1 MGAGVRASRS
11 FLHPGAAAAR
21 NTSMR
26 FRGAALSLIAAVCLA
41 QDFRTEVH
49 LVNVGFS
56 VRDAGGQFVT
66 ALAQDDFEVFEDGA
80 PQKIAFFARSADVPL
95 DLGLIADFSGSQEG
109 FVKPHHKDLD
119 TFLKRVLTARDRAF
133 LVCFGNHIRLAQDYT
148 SSPGELI
155 DALHHFEK
163 GSYDFPELGPRERR
177 TLGTAFYDA
186 IFYSIEHFVEPG
198 LAASER
204 TRKALVIFSDGEDNS
219 SGHHMME
226 AVEAAQSNDVLLF
239 PIRYTETLK
248 GGPIARNRYGAMV
261 MSRIA
266 KETGGADFNARE
278 KGLASDFEQI
288 GEQLRS
294 SYQIAYHSTNP
305 QSDESFR
312 KVQIRVKQTG
322 YTVRAKTGYYAKSLD
337 AETRRR

>member
-1 MGAGVRASRS
+1 
-11 FLHPGAAAAR
+11 
-21 NTSMR
+21 MR
-26 FRGAALSLIAAVCLA
+26 FNGAALCLIAAVCLG

-56 VRDAGGQFVT
+56 VRGAGGQFVT
-66 ALAQDDFEVFEDGA
+66 TLAQEDFEVFEDGA

-95 DLGLIADFSGSQEG
+95 DLGLIADFSGSQEE

-119 TFLKRVLTARDRAF
+119 TFLKKVLTPRDRAF
-133 LVCFGNHIRLAQDYT
+133 LVCFGNRIRLAQDYT

-155 DALHHFEK
+155 DALHRFEK
-163 GSYDFPELGPRERR
+163 GDRDLLEFAPRERR

-186 IFYSIEHFVEPG
+186 IFYSIEQR
-198 LAASER
+198 LAASEH
-204 TRKALVIFSDGEDNS
+204 TRKALIIFSDGEDNS

-226 AVEAAQSNDVLLF
+226 AIEAAQSNDVLLF

-261 MSRIA
+261 MARIA

-288 GEQLRS
+288 GEQLRAA
-294 SYQIAYHSTNP
+294 YQIAYHSTNP
-305 QSDESFR
+305 QSDETFR
-312 KVQIRVKQTG
+312 KVEIRVKQAG
-322 YTVRAKTGYYAKSLD
+322 YAVRAKTGYYAK
-337 AETRRR
+337 

>member
-1 MGAGVRASRS
+1 MHLRWAVVC
-11 FLHPGAAAAR
+11 LLAAA
-21 NTSMR
+21 
-26 FRGAALSLIAAVCLA
+26 CLA

-56 VRDAGGQFVT
+56 VRDARGQ
-66 ALAQDDFEVFEDGA
+66 LATTLTQDDFEVFEDGA

-95 DLGLIADFSGSQEG
+95 DLGLIADFSGSQEE

-119 TFLKRVLTARDRAF
+119 TFLKKVLTPRDRAF
-133 LVCFGNHIRLAQDYT
+133 LVCFGNRIRLAEDYT
-148 SSPGELI
+148 SSPKELV
-155 DALHHFEK
+155 DALHQFEK
-163 GSYDFPELGPRERR
+163 GSYTFPVLGPQERR
-177 TLGTAFYDA
+177 VLGTAFYDA
-186 IFYSIEHFVEPG
+186 IFYSIEQRLG
-198 LAASER
+198 ASER
-204 TRKALVIFSDGEDNS
+204 GRKALIIFSDGEDNS

-226 AVEAAQSNDVLLF
+226 AIEAAQSNDVLLF

-261 MSRIA
+261 MARIA
-266 KETGGADFNARE
+266 KETGGVDFNARE
-278 KGLASDFEQI
+278 KSLAADFEQI

-322 YTVRAKTGYYAKSLD
+322 YAVRAKTGYYAK
-337 AETRRR
+337 

>member
-1 MGAGVRASRS
+1 
-11 FLHPGAAAAR
+11 
-21 NTSMR
+21 MR
-26 FRGAALSLIAAVCLA
+26 FREAALCLIAAVCLA

-66 ALAQDDFEVFEDGA
+66 TLAQDDFEVFEDGA

-95 DLGLIADFSGSQEG
+95 DLGLIADFSGSQEE

-119 TFLKRVLTARDRAF
+119 IFLKKALTPRDRAF
-133 LVCFGNHIRLAQDYT
+133 LVCFGNRIRLAQDYT

-155 DALHHFEK
+155 DALHRFEK
-163 GSYDFPELGPRERR
+163 GDHDLLEFAPRERR
-177 TLGTAFYDA
+177 VLGTAFYDA
-186 IFYSIEHFVEPG
+186 IFYSIEQR

-204 TRKALVIFSDGEDNS
+204 SRKALVIFSDGEDNS

-226 AVEAAQSNDVLLF
+226 AIEAAQSNDVVLF

-278 KGLASDFEQI
+278 RSLAADFEQI

-312 KVQIRVKQTG
+312 KVQIRVKQAG
-322 YTVRAKTGYYAKSLD
+322 YTVRAKTGYYAK
-337 AETRRR
+337 

>member
-1 MGAGVRASRS
+1 
-11 FLHPGAAAAR
+11 
-21 NTSMR
+21 MR
-26 FRGAALSLIAAVCLA
+26 FRGAALCLIAAVSLA

-66 ALAQDDFEVFEDGA
+66 SLAQDDFEVFEDGV
-80 PQKIAFFARSADVPL
+80 PQKISFFARSADVPL
-95 DLGLIADFSGSQEG
+95 DLGLIADFSGSQEE

-119 TFLKRVLTARDRAF
+119 TFLKKVVTRRDRAF
-133 LVCFGNHIRLAQDYT
+133 LVCFGNRIRLAQDYT
-148 SSPGELI
+148 SSPSELI
-155 DALHHFEK
+155 EALHHFEK
-163 GSYDFPELGPRERR
+163 GSYDFPLLGPFERR

-186 IFYSIEHFVEPG
+186 IFYSIGHSVEPG
-198 LAASER
+198 LAASGHS
-204 TRKALVIFSDGEDNS
+204 RKALVIFSDGEDNS

-226 AVEAAQSNDVLLF
+226 AIEAAQSNDVLLF

-288 GEQLRS
+288 GEQLRAA
-294 SYQIAYHSTNP
+294 YQIAYHSTNP
-305 QSDESFR
+305 QSDQSFR

-322 YTVRAKTGYYAKSLD
+322 YTVRAKTGYYAK
-337 AETRRR
+337 

>member
-1 MGAGVRASRS
+1 
-11 FLHPGAAAAR
+11 
-21 NTSMR
+21 MR
-26 FRGAALSLIAAVCLA
+26 FGGAALCLIAAVSLA

-66 ALAQDDFEVFEDGA
+66 SLAQDDFEVFEDGA

-95 DLGLIADFSGSQEG
+95 DLGLIADFSGSQEE

-119 TFLKRVLTARDRAF
+119 TFLKKVVTARDRAF
-133 LVCFGNHIRLAQDYT
+133 LVCFGNRIRLAQDYT
-148 SSPGELI
+148 SSAGELI
-155 DALHHFEK
+155 EALRHFEK
-163 GSYDFPELGPRERR
+163 GSYDFPLLGPFERR

-186 IFYSIEHFVEPG
+186 IFYSIEQR

-226 AVEAAQSNDVLLF
+226 AIEAAQSNDVLLF

-278 KGLASDFEQI
+278 KGLAADFEQI
-288 GEQLRS
+288 GEQLRA
-294 SYQIAYHSTNP
+294 SYQIGYHSTNP
-305 QSDESFR
+305 RSDESFR
-312 KVQIRVKQTG
+312 KVQIRVKQAG
-322 YTVRAKTGYYAKSLD
+322 YTVRAKTGYYAK
-337 AETRRR
+337 

>member
-1 MGAGVRASRS
+1 MG
-11 FLHPGAAAAR
+11 
-21 NTSMR
+21 
-26 FRGAALSLIAAVCLA
+26 FRGAALCLIAAVCLA

-66 ALAQDDFEVFEDGA
+66 TLAQNDFEVFEDGA

-95 DLGLIADFSGSQEG
+95 DLGLIADFSGSQEE

-119 TFLKRVLTARDRAF
+119 TFLKKVLTPRDRAF

-148 SSPGELI
+148 ASPGELI
-155 DALHHFEK
+155 DGLHYYEK

-186 IFYSIEHFVEPG
+186 IFYAIEHSVERSVEQG
-198 LAASER
+198 LAASEH

-226 AVEAAQSNDVLLF
+226 AIEAAQSNDVLLF

-312 KVQIRVKQTG
+312 KVQIRVKQAG
-322 YTVRAKTGYYAKSLD
+322 YTVRAKTGYYAK
-337 AETRRR
+337 